1 MNLEYAEKRLKQRW
15 YELVMAEQNGANE
28 QALEDLYASYMQAL
42 EEYNRCAEARQRE
55 SQAKRSLSL
64 VQQKKTA

>member
-1 MNLEYAEKRLKQRW
+1 VKLEYAEKRLKQRW
-15 YELVMAEQNGANE
+15 YELVMAEQSGASE

-42 EEYNRCAEARQRE
+42 EEYNRCSEARQRE

-64 VQQKKTA
+64 VQEKKTA